1 MGHQHTCSHLRL
13 PTSPYTKGSQLATTP
28 GFDLRVGLQHNDYR
42 RVKMFVEHKINRPK
56 SEIISA
62 FIDPFEDAG
71 SKPLSS
77 VAELTHFLS
86 RHHPM
91 CHFLPCVFPLPE
103 DSLEPKDIHSS
114 VH

>member
-1 MGHQHTCSHLRL
+1 M
-13 PTSPYTKGSQLATTP
+13 ATTP
-28 GFDLRVGLQHNDYR
+28 GFELRVGLQHNDYR

-62 FIDPFEDAG
+62 FIDPFEDTG